1 MSSALERRY
10 HLLLGAYPPEYLD
23 RHEEEILGTLL
34 DGAKPGQ
41 VRPSLREASSLVVAG
56 IRARSRLATAHGRPR
71 LWADSIRLAALLLLA
86 SVLSDQV
93 AMGSEPVALLA
104 TASVACGIVAVV
116 IGASRLGALL
126 VASALVTS
134 VVATARWEVLL
145 PASWEYD
152 VACIV
157 TIAVALGTL
166 SFLPGTNRP
175 WRWWLAVIA
184 IAMPFLYRVF
194 WLDVT
199 DATLFRIPAS
209 VFELT
214 LPVSILCASALLLR
228 DPRPAIAATVYAA
241 LHLVVPIT
249 FGVELAGIGIDA
261 GVGLLTLGLTVM
273 SLAVSIAS
281 SRRMAED
288 QLERSRGAT

>member
-56 IRARSRLATAHGRPR
+56 MRARSRLATAHGRPR

-116 IGASRLGALL
+116 
-126 VASALVTS
+126 
-134 VVATARWEVLL
+134 
-145 PASWEYD
+145 
-152 VACIV
+152 
-157 TIAVALGTL
+157 
-166 SFLPGTNRP
+166 
-175 WRWWLAVIA
+175 
-184 IAMPFLYRVF
+184 
-194 WLDVT
+194 
-199 DATLFRIPAS
+199 
-209 VFELT
+209 
-214 LPVSILCASALLLR
+214 
-228 DPRPAIAATVYAA
+228 
-241 LHLVVPIT
+241 
-249 FGVELAGIGIDA
+249 
-261 GVGLLTLGLTVM
+261 
-273 SLAVSIAS
+273 
-281 SRRMAED
+281 
-288 QLERSRGAT
+288 